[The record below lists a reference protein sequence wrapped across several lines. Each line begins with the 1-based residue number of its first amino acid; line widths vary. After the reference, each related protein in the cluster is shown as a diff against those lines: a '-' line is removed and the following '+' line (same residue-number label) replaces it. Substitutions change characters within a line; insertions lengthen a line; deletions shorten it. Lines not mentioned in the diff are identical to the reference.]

1 MCGKPRVFVSN
12 GIKNF
17 LNDQIIPMLKKN
29 GNNLLEKYK
38 MEQNSNEY
46 VSMQNKS

>member
-1 MCGKPRVFVSN
+1 
-12 GIKNF
+12 
-17 LNDQIIPMLKKN
+17 MLKKN